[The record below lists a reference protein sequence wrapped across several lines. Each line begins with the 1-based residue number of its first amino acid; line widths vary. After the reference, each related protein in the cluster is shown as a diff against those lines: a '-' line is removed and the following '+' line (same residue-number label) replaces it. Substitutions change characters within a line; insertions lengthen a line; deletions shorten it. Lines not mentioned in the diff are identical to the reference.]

1 MSKISYFIE
10 YFKYLNN
17 PIDCLLLKFGVKNSC
32 TAKPKYYDETFELTS
47 VDEIDT
53 LMFCIGSDRLVDA
66 DGAFNFIREMTSNK
80 EIIDWEGINVL
91 NERPGVFVENY
102 LKGNYNEI
110 GLDYT
115 NRIVIDIGANI
126 GDTALF
132 FARNGATVYGFEP
145 VRDLYE
151 IAVRNAELNG
161 NLKDKVHL
169 FNYGVSYKRG
179 KLNIEDMNSASGYAG
194 KKDSYVVDIITID
207 DILNKYDVKPDI
219 LKIDCEGCEFGIIE
233 NCDLSMFNDIIFEHH
248 AKMVGSDYKILT
260 DALESQGFTIETYE
274 ALNADFNDLGIIHAC
289 K

>member
-80 EIIDWEGINVL
+80 EIIDWEGIKVL

-102 LKGNYNEI
+102 LKGSYNEI

-115 NRIVIDIGANI
+115 NRTVIDIGANI

>member
-66 DGAFNFIREMTSNK
+66 DGAFNFIREMTSDK

-207 DILNKYDVKPDI
+207 DILNEYDVKPDI